1 MIPCISMHGVKWNS
15 CAVQLSTV
23 MPSPVSLH
31 CNFERQVA
39 SKACL
44 SSAFERPVTSKA
56 CPSSHF
62 ERQVASK
69 ACLSSAF
76 ERPVALKACG
86 AAILSQ
92 SGSGAVNS
100 SVFGS
105 APP

>member
-1 MIPCISMHGVKWNS
+1 MYTYAYAHIYIYIYTSVIPCISMHGVKWNS

-23 MPSPVSLH
+23 MPRLVSLH

-44 SSAFERPVTSKA
+44 SSASERPVASKA

-69 ACLSSAF
+69 ACPSSHF
-76 ERPVALKACG
+76 ERQVAPAQQ
-86 AAILSQ
+86 I
-92 SGSGAVNS
+92 AV
-100 SVFGS
+100 F
-105 APP
+105 